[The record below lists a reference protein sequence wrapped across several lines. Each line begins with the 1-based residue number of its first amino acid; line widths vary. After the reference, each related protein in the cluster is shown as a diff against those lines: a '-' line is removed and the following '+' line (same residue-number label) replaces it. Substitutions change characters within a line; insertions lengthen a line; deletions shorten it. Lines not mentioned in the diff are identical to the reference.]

1 VKQVVYAAPQSDMA
15 VKDVSPAKAYAP
27 ARHSSDDVG
36 VEQPLASH
44 DVPLENVVQ
53 VPGGVLVHVQWWL
66 PAPQAPGLAA
76 EL

>member
-36 VEQPLASH
+36 VYQPLASH
-44 DVPLENVVQ
+44 DVPLENVVHSAS
-53 VPGGVLVHVQWWL
+53 VHLHVQ
-66 PAPQAPGLAA
+66 A
-76 EL
+76 

>member
-1 VKQVVYAAPQSDMA
+1 MKQVAYDDPQSDMA

-36 VEQPLASH
+36 VYQPLASH

-53 VPGGVLVHVQWWL
+53 VP
-66 PAPQAPGLAA
+66 AA
-76 EL
+76 VSKIRVTSRMRTFSARMIGRF